1 MESVFSKLNV
11 WGEEKDRSVYS
22 YLVYTLYKNGCF
34 LILVIYD
41 TVHIKHSILLKL

>member
-1 MESVFSKLNV
+1 MESVFSKLNI
-11 WGEEKDRSVYS
+11 WGEEKDRS
-22 YLVYTLYKNGCF
+22 VYTLYKNGCF